1 MLVLLSPAKAL
12 DYETPVSAEVWA
24 AATEP
29 EFTLRAQ
36 ELIQILQPL
45 STQAVAHL
53 MDLSEP
59 LAALNVGRYA
69 AWQTQATEYNSKPAV
84 LAFNGDV
91 YEGLAAP
98 GLSLAQLQ
106 WAQSHLLI
114 LSGLYGALRPLDK
127 LQPYRLEMGTKLV
140 NEKGSDLYAFW
151 GGIITQYINQR
162 IAQMAA
168 ALGGDQVVVNLASQE
183 YFKSV
188 KPRLLHAKVVECVFE
203 DEKAGIYKVVSFY
216 AKRARGL
223 MARFIIENRLEK
235 PDQLIE
241 FASEGYHYA
250 AEVST
255 DKRWVF
261 RRKALVN

>member
-12 DYETPVSAEVWA
+12 DYDTPVSAEVWA

-36 ELIQILQPL
+36 ELIQSLQPL

-53 MDLSEP
+53 MELSEP

-69 AWQTQATEYNSKPAV
+69 AWQPQATKDNSKPAV

-127 LQPYRLEMGTKLV
+127 LQPYP
-140 NEKGSDLYAFW
+140 
-151 GGIITQYINQR
+151 
-162 IAQMAA
+162 
-168 ALGGDQVVVNLASQE
+168 QV
-183 YFKSV
+183 FT
-188 KPRLLHAKVVECVFE
+188 
-203 DEKAGIYKVVSFY
+203 
-216 AKRARGL
+216 
-223 MARFIIENRLEK
+223 FIR
-235 PDQLIE
+235 
-241 FASEGYHYA
+241 
-250 AEVST
+250 
-255 DKRWVF
+255 
-261 RRKALVN
+261 